1 MLFVISIKIPV
12 LMIGIFFGQFILKYF
27 ILKGKREMRIRSL
40 MVSLIISLFVSSFSM
55 LAYAADYYISSTQGN
70 DVNDGST
77 AASAFHSLAKINALN
92 LLPGDRVL
100 FKSGDQWK
108 GMFWPKG
115 SGTQALPIQIGS
127 YGGEVPAIIDGDGFQ
142 ASILIFNDDYYEISN
157 LELTNEASYLDANNG
172 QAKKLSGFGG
182 QENNWGSGR
191 DVRFGIKIVATTR
204 SLSYFR
210 LNNINIHDIYPTPNI
225 LTLKHQGY
233 GVKFESQSNVAA
245 NNINTISNVVIDSVT
260 IEKTGHY
267 GIWIKPLGLNGSDL
281 HKHFDFTLRNS
292 SFLNTGGSGFVSVKA
307 ANVLVE
313 NNLFDGT
320 GSSDDSRMW
329 QRGSGT
335 WPFDSKDVVIQNNV
349 FKNAKGPLDSYG
361 VHIDYNNENVVVQYN
376 FSYNNEG
383 GFVQI
388 LGANI
393 NSGYR
398 YNISV
403 ADGSRVKDINGAL
416 QNGRIF
422 HVSDYCNV
430 NAGCPSTSNFIYNN
444 TVFVPS
450 AISPEIYFHANSGET
465 RFYNNLIYLEQ
476 RSAPLTTVVFDQ
488 GVQLSASHNLFYPSA
503 SFALDQQLTTNAV
516 YSNPELRLAGSDSPS
531 MYKLVS
537 GSPAKHAGNIIQG
550 SEDASVY
557 SFNSGGRDYFGNAVS
572 DSTAPH
578 IGAYNANELLSGFT
592 SQEEFNIPMI
602 MPALTSLLAGIL
614 LAVGIRR
621 KGTH

>member
-1 MLFVISIKIPV
+1 MANLF
-12 LMIGIFFGQFILKYF
+12 
-27 ILKGKREMRIRSL
+27 LKGKLEMKIRDL
-40 MVSLIISLFVSSFSM
+40 MVSLYIYSFSM
-55 LAYAADYYISSTQGN
+55 SAYAADYFISSTQGN
-70 DVNDGST
+70 DVNDGAT
-77 AASAFHSLAKINALN
+77 AASAFYSLAKINSLN

-115 SGTQALPIQIGS
+115 SGTQALPIHIGS
-127 YGGEVPAIIDGDGFQ
+127 YGGEAPAIIDGDGFQ

-157 LELTNEASYLDANNG
+157 LELTNEASYLDAING

-182 QENNWGSGR
+182 QENSWGSGR
-191 DVRFGIKIVATTR
+191 DVRFGIKIVASTR
-204 SLSYFR
+204 SLNYFR
-210 LNNINIHDIYPTPNI
+210 LNNINIHDIYPTPNT

-233 GVKFESQSNVAA
+233 GVKFESQSNVAT

-267 GIWIKPLGLNGSDL
+267 GIWIKPLGLNGIDL
-281 HKHFDFTLRNS
+281 YKHYDFTLRNS

-335 WPFDSKDVVIQNNV
+335 WPFDSKNVVIQNNV

-465 RFYNNLIYLEQ
+465 LFYNNLIYLEQ
-476 RSAPLTTVVFDQ
+476 GSTPLTTVLSDQ
-488 GVQLSASHNLFYPSA
+488 GVQLSVSNNLYYPLA
-503 SFALDQQLTTNAV
+503 SFSLDQKLTTNAI
-516 YSNPELRLAGSDSPS
+516 YNNPGLRLAGSQLPS

-537 GSPAKHAGNIIQG
+537 GSPAKHAGKIIQG
-550 SEDASVY
+550 SEDVSVY
-557 SFNSGGRDYFGNAVS
+557 SFNNGGRDYFGNTVS
-572 DSTAPH
+572 DSIAPH
-578 IGAYNANELLSGFT
+578 IGAYNANELLSGFI
-592 SQEEFNIPMI
+592 SEDEFNIPMI
-602 MPALTSLLAGIL
+602 TSTLTSLLAGVL
-614 LAVGIRR
+614 LVISMRR
-621 KGTH
+621 KSPH